1 MAKKDD
7 FVLKENKLILN
18 SLTLNAWITDK
29 SNSTTDASVTVN
41 TLPLSG
47 GEQQILFSKLLIKLT
62 QKLTNASMIVIF
74 PRKESGFLVVSS
86 NVS

>member
-1 MAKKDD
+1 M
-7 FVLKENKLILN
+7 
-18 SLTLNAWITDK
+18 
-29 SNSTTDASVTVN
+29 TVN